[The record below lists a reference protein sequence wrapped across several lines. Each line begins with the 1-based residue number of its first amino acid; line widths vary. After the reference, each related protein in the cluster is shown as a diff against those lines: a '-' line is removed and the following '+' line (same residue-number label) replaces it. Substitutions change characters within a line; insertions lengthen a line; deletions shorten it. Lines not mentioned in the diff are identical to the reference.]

1 MARILWAVMLM
12 AALAVPAVA
21 GTVGGPVDD
30 AGTLEVA
37 YDMAWQERHYDF
49 DGNNNG
55 VSNLGYNNAE
65 MRRLSHLGVI
75 TYAFSDMFEGKV
87 MLGAEK
93 LNAFEDE
100 TATNAART
108 ANQRRASDRPSFCWG
123 VGGKVTVPQVFANVD
138 ISISGQYQQAKF
150 ANVDFSDHQ
159 NDNPD
164 YFDGDIK
171 SRAWQAN
178 LVFSTDYEQFT
189 PYLGLQYSDDQ
200 IDVEYRSKNTVN
212 FPTSFTSNYEASH
225 NWGVVVGTDID
236 FTGVIGGFI
245 EGRFVDEGTAVS
257 GGITYKF

>member
-1 MARILWAVMLM
+1 MARILWAVMLV
-12 AALAVPAVA
+12 AALAVPAAA

-49 DGNNNG
+49 EGISNNVSPLGWNNG
-55 VSNLGYNNAE
+55 E

-87 MLGAEK
+87 MLGADK

-100 TATNAART
+100 TQTNAART
-108 ANQRRASDRPSFCWG
+108 QNQRRFTDRPSFCWG
-123 VGGKVTVPQVFANVD
+123 VGGKVTIPQVFANVD
-138 ISISGQYQQAKF
+138 ISVSGQYQTVEF
-150 ANVDFSDHQ
+150 ANADISQ
-159 NDNPD
+159 MSNDNPD
-164 YFDGDIK
+164 VFDADIK
-171 SRAWQAN
+171 SGIWQAD

-189 PYLGLQYSDDQ
+189 PYVGLQYSDDK
-200 IDVEYRSKNTVN
+200 IELEVRNKTAGANPATYTVD
-212 FPTSFTSNYEASH
+212 YEASH

-236 FTGVIGGFI
+236 FTGVVGGFI